1 MTDSLGIGKRSM
13 VIGIPKELKVAEKRV
28 AITPAGVRT
37 LMEEAHTILIEAGAG
52 LGSGF
57 SDESYVRA
65 GGELRTDPADI
76 WTDAEMILKVKE
88 PIGPEFDRMREGQIL
103 FTFLH
108 LAADKNLTEKL
119 IEKKIV
125 GIAYETIQTERGS
138 LPLLAPMSAIAGRL
152 SIQAGAY
159 CLEAR
164 NGGMGI
170 LLSGVPGVRPAYVVI
185 LGGGVAGTHACFGAV
200 GNDARV
206 TILDVNQE
214 RLNYIDD
221 ILHGRVTTLISNEGT
236 IEEEVSKADLVI
248 SSVLIPGARAP
259 RLISRKLIRNMKKGA
274 AIVDISI
281 DQGGCCETSS
291 PTTHE
296 NPTFVEEGVV
306 HYCVT
311 NMPGAVP
318 RTATLALTNVT
329 LPYVM
334 EVASKGYLKAM
345 KEIPEIAKGI
355 NLIRG
360 EVLNKAVAES
370 LGMRCTPIG

>member
-1 MTDSLGIGKRSM
+1 
-13 VIGIPKELKVAEKRV
+13 VAEKRV

-37 LMEEAHTILIEAGAG
+37 LTKEGQIVLIEVGAG

-57 SDESYVRA
+57 SDESYLRA
-65 GGELRTDPADI
+65 GAELRKDPEGIWADS
-76 WTDAEMILKVKE
+76 ELILKVKE
-88 PIGPEFDRMREGQIL
+88 PIAPEFDRMREGQIL

-108 LAADKNLTEKL
+108 LAADRDLTGKL
-119 IEKKIV
+119 IEKKII
-125 GIAYETIQTERGS
+125 GIAYETIQTEKGS

-159 CLEAR
+159 CLEAK

-185 LGGGVAGTHACFGAV
+185 LGGGVAGVHACFGAV

-206 TILDVNQE
+206 SILDINQE
-214 RLNYIDD
+214 RLNYIND
-221 ILHGRVTTLISNEGT
+221 IMHGRVTTLISNEGNV
-236 IEEEVSKADLVI
+236 EEEVLKADLVI

-259 RLISRKLIRNMKKGA
+259 KLISRELIKEMKKGA

-291 PTTHE
+291 PTTHD
-296 NPTFVEEGVV
+296 NPTYVEEGVV

-318 RTATLALTNVT
+318 RTSTMALTNAT
-329 LPYVM
+329 LPYVV
-334 EVASKGYLKAM
+334 EIANKGYERAM
-345 KEIPEIAKGI
+345 EENREIARGI

-360 EVLNKAVAES
+360 EVMHRAVAES
-370 LGMRCTPIG
+370 LGMSYRHIS

>member
-1 MTDSLGIGKRSM
+1 MI
-13 VIGIPKELKVAEKRV
+13 IGIPRELKVGEKRV
-28 AITPAGVRT
+28 AITPSGVRM
-37 LMEEAHTILIEAGAG
+37 LVKQHHIILIEAGAG
-52 LGSGF
+52 IGSGF
-57 SDESYVRA
+57 SDENYLEA
-65 GGELRTDPADI
+65 GAELRPQPETI
-76 WTDAEMILKVKE
+76 WNESEMVLKVKE
-88 PIGPEFDRMREGQIL
+88 PVAPEFDWMHEGQIL

-108 LAADKNLTEKL
+108 LAANKSLTEKL

-125 GIAYETIQTERGS
+125 GIAYETIQTEGGS

-159 CLEAR
+159 CLEAKS
-164 NGGMGI
+164 GGMGI
-170 LLSGVPGVRPAYVVI
+170 LLSGVPGVQSAYVVI
-185 LGGGVAGTHACFGAV
+185 IGGGVAGTHACFGAV

-206 TILDVNQE
+206 TLLDINQG

-221 ILHGRVTTLISNEGT
+221 ILHGRVTTLISNEENL
-236 IEEEVSKADLVI
+236 EEEVLKADLVI

-259 RLISRKLIRNMKKGA
+259 RLISRNLVRHMKKGA

-281 DQGGCCETSS
+281 DQGGCCETSL

-296 NPTFVEEGVV
+296 NPTYIEEGVV

-318 RTATLALTNVT
+318 RTSTLALTNAT
-329 LPYVM
+329 LPYVA
-334 EVASKGYLKAM
+334 EIAAKGYEKAM
-345 KEIPEIAKGI
+345 KENAEIARGI

-360 EVLNKAVAES
+360 NIVNKAVAQG
-370 LGMRCTPIG
+370 LGMRDIII

>member
-1 MTDSLGIGKRSM
+1 VI
-13 VIGIPKELKVAEKRV
+13 IGIPKELKVGEKRV
-28 AITPAGVRT
+28 AITPAGARM
-37 LMEEAHTILIEAGAG
+37 LAKQHHIILIETGAG

-57 SDESYVRA
+57 SDKNYLGA
-65 GGELRTDPADI
+65 GAELRMRPEDI
-76 WTDAEMILKVKE
+76 WTESEMVLKVKE
-88 PIGPEFDRMREGQIL
+88 PVMPEFDRMHEGQIL

-108 LAADKNLTEKL
+108 LAANKGLTEKL

-125 GIAYETIQTERGS
+125 GIAYETIQTEKGS

-159 CLEAR
+159 CLEAK

-170 LLSGVPGVRPAYVVI
+170 LLSGVPGVQPAYIVI
-185 LGGGVAGTHACFGAV
+185 LGGGVAGIHACFSAV

-221 ILHGRVTTLISNEGT
+221 ILHGRVTTLISNEENL
-236 IEEEVSKADLVI
+236 EEEVLKADLVI
-248 SSVLIPGARAP
+248 SSVLIPGTRAP
-259 RLISRKLIRNMKKGA
+259 RLISRKLIRHMKKGA

-296 NPTFVEEGVV
+296 NPTFVEEDVV

-318 RTATLALTNVT
+318 RTATLALTNAT
-329 LPYVM
+329 LPYVV
-334 EVASKGYLKAM
+334 EVANKGYEEAM
-345 KEIPEIAKGI
+345 KENAEIARGI
-355 NLIRG
+355 NLIQG
-360 EVLNKAVAES
+360 NVVNKAVAQS
-370 LGMRCTPIG
+370 LGMTLRVNC

>member
-1 MTDSLGIGKRSM
+1 MI
-13 VIGIPKELKVAEKRV
+13 IGIPKELKVAEKRV

-37 LMEEAHTILIEAGAG
+37 LMKERHIVLIEAGAG

-57 SDESYVRA
+57 SDESYLRA
-65 GGELRTDPADI
+65 GAEVRIDPEEIWADS
-76 WTDAEMILKVKE
+76 EMILKVKE
-88 PIGPEFDRMREGQIL
+88 PVAQEFDRMHGGQIL

-108 LAADKNLTEKL
+108 LAADKGLTEKL
-119 IEKKIV
+119 IERKII
-125 GIAYETIQTERGS
+125 GIAYETIQTEKGS

-159 CLEAR
+159 CLEAK

-185 LGGGVAGTHACFGAV
+185 LGGGVAGVHACFGAV
-200 GNDARV
+200 GNDTRV
-206 TILDVNQE
+206 SLLDINQD
-214 RLNYIDD
+214 RLNYLYD
-221 ILHGRVTTLISNEGT
+221 IMHGRITTLVSNEGNV
-236 IEEEVSKADLVI
+236 EEEVLKADLVI

-259 RLISRKLIRNMKKGA
+259 KLISRKLIKDMKKGA

-291 PTTHE
+291 PTTHD
-296 NPTFVEEGVV
+296 NPTYVEEGVV

-318 RTATLALTNVT
+318 RTSTMALTNAT
-329 LPYVM
+329 LPYVLEM
-334 EVASKGYLKAM
+334 ANKGYERAM
-345 KEIPEIAKGI
+345 KENPEIARGI

-360 EVLNKAVAES
+360 EVVNRAVAES
-370 LGMRCTPIG
+370 LGMSYTHIS

>member
-1 MTDSLGIGKRSM
+1 MI
-13 VIGIPKELKVAEKRV
+13 IGIPKELKVAEKRV

-37 LMEEAHTILIEAGAG
+37 LMKERHIVLIEAGAG

-57 SDESYVRA
+57 SDESYLRA
-65 GGELRTDPADI
+65 GAELRTDPEKIWADS
-76 WTDAEMILKVKE
+76 EMILKVKE
-88 PIGPEFDRMREGQIL
+88 PAAQEFDRMHEGQIL

-108 LAADKNLTEKL
+108 LAADRDLTEKL
-119 IEKKIV
+119 IERKII
-125 GIAYETIQTERGS
+125 GIAYETIQTEKGS

-159 CLEAR
+159 CLEAK

-185 LGGGVAGTHACFGAV
+185 LGGGVAGVHACFGAV

-206 TILDVNQE
+206 SLLDINQD

-221 ILHGRVTTLISNEGT
+221 MMHGRVTTLISNEGNV
-236 IEEEVSKADLVI
+236 EEEVLKADLVI

-259 RLISRKLIRNMKKGA
+259 KLISRKLIKDMKKGA

-291 PTTHE
+291 PTTHD
-296 NPTFVEEGVV
+296 NPTYVEEGVV

-318 RTATLALTNVT
+318 RTSTMALTNAT
-329 LPYVM
+329 LPYVLEM
-334 EVASKGYLKAM
+334 ANKGYERAM
-345 KEIPEIAKGI
+345 KENPEIARGI

-360 EVLNKAVAES
+360 EVVNRAVAES
-370 LGMRCTPIG
+370 LGMSYTHIS

>member
-1 MTDSLGIGKRSM
+1 VI
-13 VIGIPKELKVAEKRV
+13 IGIPKELKVGEKRV
-28 AITPAGVRT
+28 AITPAGART
-37 LMEEAHTILIEAGAG
+37 LVKQHHILLIETGAG

-57 SDESYVRA
+57 SDENYLGA
-65 GGELRTDPADI
+65 GAELRMRPEDI
-76 WTDAEMILKVKE
+76 WTESEMVLKVKE
-88 PIGPEFDRMREGQIL
+88 PVMPEFDWMHEGQIL

-108 LAADKNLTEKL
+108 LAADKSLTEKL

-125 GIAYETIQTERGS
+125 GIAYETIQTEKGS

-159 CLEAR
+159 CLEAKS
-164 NGGMGI
+164 GGMGI

-185 LGGGVAGTHACFGAV
+185 LGGGVAGIHACFGAV

-206 TILDVNQE
+206 TIMDVNQE

-221 ILHGRVTTLISNEGT
+221 ILHGRVTTLISNEENL
-236 IEEEVSKADLVI
+236 EEEVLKADLVI

-259 RLISRKLIRNMKKGA
+259 RLITRKLVRNMKKGA

-291 PTTHE
+291 PTTHD
-296 NPTFVEEGVV
+296 NPTYVEEGVV

-311 NMPGAVP
+311 NMPGVVP
-318 RTATLALTNVT
+318 RTSTIALTNAT

-334 EVASKGYLKAM
+334 EIANKGYEKAM
-345 KEIPEIAKGI
+345 EDNPEIARGI

-360 EVLNKAVAES
+360 EVVNKAVAES
-370 LGMRCTPIG
+370 LGMSYSPISL

>member
-1 MTDSLGIGKRSM
+1 VI
-13 VIGIPKELKVAEKRV
+13 IGIPRELKVGEKRV
-28 AITPAGVRT
+28 AMTPAGARMLVKQ
-37 LMEEAHTILIEAGAG
+37 HHIILIEAGAG
-52 LGSGF
+52 IGSGF
-57 SDESYVRA
+57 SDESYLEA
-65 GGELRTDPADI
+65 GAELRPQPETI
-76 WTDAEMILKVKE
+76 WNESEMVLKVKE
-88 PIGPEFDRMREGQIL
+88 PVAPEFDWMHEGQIL

-108 LAADKNLTEKL
+108 LAANKSLTEKL

-125 GIAYETIQTERGS
+125 GIAYETIQTEGGS

-159 CLEAR
+159 CLEAKS
-164 NGGMGI
+164 GGMGI
-170 LLSGVPGVRPAYVVI
+170 LLSGVPGVQSAYVVI
-185 LGGGVAGTHACFGAV
+185 IGGGVAGTHACFGAV

-206 TILDVNQE
+206 TLLDINQG

-221 ILHGRVTTLISNEGT
+221 ILHGRVTTLISNEENL
-236 IEEEVSKADLVI
+236 EEEVLKADLVI

-259 RLISRKLIRNMKKGA
+259 RLISRNLVRHMKKGA

-281 DQGGCCETSS
+281 DQGGCCETSL

-296 NPTFVEEGVV
+296 NPTYIEEGVV

-318 RTATLALTNVT
+318 KTATLALTNAT
-329 LPYVM
+329 LPYVV
-334 EVASKGYLKAM
+334 EVANKGYEEVM
-345 KEIPEIAKGI
+345 KENAEIARGI

-360 EVLNKAVAES
+360 NIVNKAVAQG
-370 LGMRCTPIG
+370 LGIRDIII

>member
-1 MTDSLGIGKRSM
+1 MI
-13 VIGIPKELKVAEKRV
+13 VGIPKELKVAEKRV

-37 LMEEAHTILIEAGAG
+37 LRKEGHIVLIEAGAG
-52 LGSGF
+52 FGSGF
-57 SDESYVRA
+57 LDESYLRA
-65 GGELRTDPADI
+65 GAELRTDPEKIWADS
-76 WTDAEMILKVKE
+76 EMILKVKE
-88 PIGPEFDRMREGQIL
+88 PIAPEFDRMHRDQVL
-103 FTFLH
+103 LTFLH
-108 LAADKNLTEKL
+108 LAADKGLTEKL
-119 IEKKIV
+119 MEKKIIA
-125 GIAYETIQTERGS
+125 IAYETIQTEEGS

-159 CLEAR
+159 CLEAN

-185 LGGGVAGTHACFGAV
+185 LGGGVAGVHACFGAI

-206 TILDVNQE
+206 SILDIDQD

-221 ILHGRVTTLISNEGT
+221 IMHGRVTTLISNDEN
-236 IEEEVSKADLVI
+236 IEEEALKADLLI

-259 RLISRKLIRNMKKGA
+259 RLITRKLIKEMKRGA

-291 PTTHE
+291 PTTHDH
-296 NPTFVEEGVV
+296 PTYLEEGVV

-311 NMPGAVP
+311 NMPGVVP
-318 RTATLALTNVT
+318 RTSTMALTNAT
-329 LPYVM
+329 LPYVL
-334 EVASKGYLKAM
+334 EIAKKGYEKAL
-345 KEIPEIAKGI
+345 EENPEIARGI

-360 EVLNKAVAES
+360 ELVHKAVAES
-370 LGMRCTPIG
+370 LGMSYTPIC

>member
-1 MTDSLGIGKRSM
+1 MIIG
-13 VIGIPKELKVAEKRV
+13 VPKELKLAEKRV

-37 LMEEAHTILIEAGAG
+37 LMKERHIVLIEAGAG

-57 SDESYVRA
+57 SDESYVQA
-65 GGELRTDPADI
+65 GARVRKDPGEIWADS
-76 WTDAEMILKVKE
+76 EMVLKVKE
-88 PIGPEFDRMREGQIL
+88 PVAPEFDRMHEGQIL

-108 LAADKNLTEKL
+108 LAADKGLTEKL
-119 IEKKIV
+119 IQKKII
-125 GIAYETIQTERGS
+125 GIAYETIQTEKGS

-159 CLEAR
+159 CLEAK

-170 LLSGVPGVRPAYVVI
+170 LLSGVPGVRPADVVI
-185 LGGGVAGTHACFGAV
+185 LGGGVAGVHACFGAV

-206 TILDVNQE
+206 SILDINPD

-221 ILHGRVTTLISNEGT
+221 IMHGRVTTLISNEGNV
-236 IEEEVSKADLVI
+236 EEEVLKADLVVA
-248 SSVLIPGARAP
+248 SVLIPGARAP
-259 RLISRKLIRNMKKGA
+259 KLISRKLIKDMRKGA

-291 PTTHE
+291 PTTHDH
-296 NPTFVEEGVV
+296 PIYVEEGVV

-311 NMPGAVP
+311 NMPGVVP
-318 RTATLALTNVT
+318 KTSTMALTNAT
-329 LPYVM
+329 LPYVLEM
-334 EVASKGYLKAM
+334 ANKGYERAM
-345 KEIPEIAKGI
+345 KENPEIAKGM

-360 EVLNKAVAES
+360 VVVHKAVAES
-370 LGMRCTPIG
+370 LGITYRAIC

>member
-1 MTDSLGIGKRSM
+1 MI
-13 VIGIPKELKVAEKRV
+13 IGIPKELKVAEKRV
-28 AITPAGVRT
+28 AITPSGVRT
-37 LMEEAHTILIEAGAG
+37 LMKERHIVLIEAGAG

-57 SDESYVRA
+57 SDESYLRA
-65 GGELRTDPADI
+65 GAEVRIDPEEIWADS
-76 WTDAEMILKVKE
+76 EMILKVKE
-88 PIGPEFDRMREGQIL
+88 PVAQEFDRMHGGQIL

-108 LAADKNLTEKL
+108 LAADKGLTKKL
-119 IEKKIV
+119 IERKII
-125 GIAYETIQTERGS
+125 GIAYETIQTEKGS

-159 CLEAR
+159 CLEAK

-185 LGGGVAGTHACFGAV
+185 LGGGVAGVHACFGAV
-200 GNDARV
+200 GNDAKV
-206 TILDVNQE
+206 SILDINQE
-214 RLNYIDD
+214 RLNYLYD
-221 ILHGRVTTLISNEGT
+221 IMHGRVTTLISNEGNV
-236 IEEEVSKADLVI
+236 EEEVLKADLVI

-259 RLISRKLIRNMKKGA
+259 KLISRKLIKDMKKGA

-291 PTTHE
+291 PTTHD
-296 NPTFVEEGVV
+296 NPTYVEEGVV

-318 RTATLALTNVT
+318 RTSTMALTNAT
-329 LPYVM
+329 LPYVLEM
-334 EVASKGYLKAM
+334 ANKGYERAM
-345 KEIPEIAKGI
+345 KENPEIARGI

-360 EVLNKAVAES
+360 EVVNRAVAES
-370 LGMRCTPIG
+370 LGMSYTHIS

>member
-1 MTDSLGIGKRSM
+1 MI
-13 VIGIPKELKVAEKRV
+13 IGIPKELKVAEKRV

-37 LMEEAHTILIEAGAG
+37 LMKERHIVLIEAGAG

-57 SDESYVRA
+57 SDESYLRA
-65 GGELRTDPADI
+65 GAEVRIDPEEIWADS
-76 WTDAEMILKVKE
+76 EMILKVKE
-88 PIGPEFDRMREGQIL
+88 PVAQEFDRMHGGQIL

-108 LAADKNLTEKL
+108 LAADKGLTEKL
-119 IEKKIV
+119 IERKII
-125 GIAYETIQTERGS
+125 GIAYETIQTEKGS

-159 CLEAR
+159 CLEAK

-185 LGGGVAGTHACFGAV
+185 LGGGVAGVHACFGAV
-200 GNDARV
+200 GNDTRV
-206 TILDVNQE
+206 SILDINQD
-214 RLNYIDD
+214 RLNYLYD
-221 ILHGRVTTLISNEGT
+221 IMHGRITTLISNEGNV
-236 IEEEVSKADLVI
+236 EEEVFKADLVI

-259 RLISRKLIRNMKKGA
+259 KLISRKLIKDMKKGA

-291 PTTHE
+291 PTTHD
-296 NPTFVEEGVV
+296 NPTYVEEGVV

-318 RTATLALTNVT
+318 RTSTMALTNAT
-329 LPYVM
+329 LPYVL
-334 EVASKGYLKAM
+334 EIANKGYERAM
-345 KEIPEIAKGI
+345 EKNPEIARGI

-360 EVLNKAVAES
+360 EVVNRAVAES
-370 LGMRCTPIG
+370 LGMSYTHIS

>member
-1 MTDSLGIGKRSM
+1 VI
-13 VIGIPKELKVAEKRV
+13 IGIPRELKVGEKRV
-28 AITPAGVRT
+28 AITPSGVRM
-37 LMEEAHTILIEAGAG
+37 LVKQHHIILIEAGAG
-52 LGSGF
+52 IGSGF
-57 SDESYVRA
+57 SDENYLEA
-65 GGELRTDPADI
+65 GAELRPQPETI
-76 WTDAEMILKVKE
+76 WNESEMVLKVKE
-88 PIGPEFDRMREGQIL
+88 PVAPEFDWMHEGQIL

-108 LAADKNLTEKL
+108 LAANKSLTEKL

-125 GIAYETIQTERGS
+125 GIAYETIQTEGGS

-159 CLEAR
+159 CLEAKS
-164 NGGMGI
+164 GGMGI
-170 LLSGVPGVRPAYVVI
+170 LLSGVPGVQSAYVVI
-185 LGGGVAGTHACFGAV
+185 IGGGVAGTHACFGAV

-206 TILDVNQE
+206 TLLDINQG

-221 ILHGRVTTLISNEGT
+221 ILHGRVTTLISNEENL
-236 IEEEVSKADLVI
+236 EEEVLKADLVI

-259 RLISRKLIRNMKKGA
+259 RLISRNLVRHMKKGA

-281 DQGGCCETSS
+281 DQGGCCETSL

-296 NPTFVEEGVV
+296 NPTYIEEGVV

-318 RTATLALTNVT
+318 RTSTLALTNAT
-329 LPYVM
+329 LPYVA
-334 EVASKGYLKAM
+334 EIAAKGYEKAM
-345 KEIPEIAKGI
+345 KENAEIARGI

-360 EVLNKAVAES
+360 NIVNKAVAQG
-370 LGMRCTPIG
+370 LGMRDIII

>member
-1 MTDSLGIGKRSM
+1 MM
-13 VIGIPKELKVAEKRV
+13 IGIPKELKVAEKRV

-37 LMEEAHTILIEAGAG
+37 LTKEGQIVLIEVGAG

-57 SDESYVRA
+57 SDESYLRA
-65 GGELRTDPADI
+65 GAELRKDPEGIWADS
-76 WTDAEMILKVKE
+76 ELILKVKE
-88 PIGPEFDRMREGQIL
+88 PIAPEFDRMREGQIL

-108 LAADKNLTEKL
+108 LAADRDLTGKL
-119 IEKKIV
+119 IEKKII
-125 GIAYETIQTERGS
+125 GIAYETIQTEKGS

-159 CLEAR
+159 CLEAK

-185 LGGGVAGTHACFGAV
+185 LGGGVAGVHACFGAV

-206 TILDVNQE
+206 SILDINQE
-214 RLNYIDD
+214 RLNYIND
-221 ILHGRVTTLISNEGT
+221 IMHGRVTTLISNEGNV
-236 IEEEVSKADLVI
+236 EEEVLKADLVI

-259 RLISRKLIRNMKKGA
+259 KLISRELIKEMKKGA

-291 PTTHE
+291 PTTHD
-296 NPTFVEEGVV
+296 NPTYVEEGVV

-318 RTATLALTNVT
+318 RTSTMALTNAT
-329 LPYVM
+329 LPYVV
-334 EVASKGYLKAM
+334 EIANKGYERAM
-345 KEIPEIAKGI
+345 EENREIARGI

-360 EVLNKAVAES
+360 EVMHRAVAES
-370 LGMRCTPIG
+370 LGMSYRHIS

>member
-1 MTDSLGIGKRSM
+1 MI
-13 VIGIPKELKVAEKRV
+13 IGIPKEIKSGERRV
-28 AITPAGVRT
+28 AMTPAGARMVIKQ
-37 LMEEAHTILIEAGAG
+37 HHIVLIETGAG

-57 SDESYVRA
+57 SDENYLGA
-65 GGELRTDPADI
+65 GAELRQRPEEI
-76 WTDAEMILKVKE
+76 WAESEMVLKVKE
-88 PIGPEFDRMREGQIL
+88 PVTPEFEWMHEGQIL

-108 LAADKNLTEKL
+108 LAADKSLTEKL

-125 GIAYETIQTERGS
+125 GIAYETIQTEKGS
-138 LPLLAPMSAIAGRL
+138 LPILAPMSAIAGRL

-164 NGGMGI
+164 SGGMGI

-185 LGGGVAGTHACFGAV
+185 LGGGVAGIHACFSAV

-206 TILDVNQE
+206 TILDINQE

-221 ILHGRVTTLISNEGT
+221 ILHGRVTTLISNEENL
-236 IEEEVSKADLVI
+236 EEEVLKADLVI
-248 SSVLIPGARAP
+248 ASVLIPGARAP
-259 RLISRKLIRNMKKGA
+259 RLISRKLIRNMKKGS

-281 DQGGCCETSS
+281 DQGGCCETSL

-296 NPTFVEEGVV
+296 RPTFVEEGVV

-318 RTATLALTNVT
+318 RTSTLALSNVT
-329 LPYVM
+329 LPYIM
-334 EVASKGYLKAM
+334 EVANKGYSKAM
-345 KEIPEIAKGI
+345 KENSEIAKGI
-355 NLIRG
+355 NLIQG
-360 EVLNKAVAES
+360 NIVNKAVAQS
-370 LGMRCTPIG
+370 LGMMHQVIY

>member
-1 MTDSLGIGKRSM
+1 MI
-13 VIGIPKELKVAEKRV
+13 IGIPKELKVAEKRV

-37 LMEEAHTILIEAGAG
+37 LMKEGHIVLIEAGAG

-57 SDESYVRA
+57 ADESYLRSGAEVRIDS
-65 GGELRTDPADI
+65 EEIWADS
-76 WTDAEMILKVKE
+76 EMILKVKE
-88 PIGPEFDRMREGQIL
+88 PVAQEFDRMHEGQIL

-108 LAADKNLTEKL
+108 LAADKGLTEKL
-119 IEKKIV
+119 IQKKII
-125 GIAYETIQTERGS
+125 GIAYETIQTEKGS

-159 CLEAR
+159 CLEAK

-185 LGGGVAGTHACFGAV
+185 LGGGVAGVHACFGAV
-200 GNDARV
+200 GNDTRV
-206 TILDVNQE
+206 SILDINQD

-221 ILHGRVTTLISNEGT
+221 IMHGRVTTLISNEGN
-236 IEEEVSKADLVI
+236 IEEEILKADLLI
-248 SSVLIPGARAP
+248 SSTLVPGARAP
-259 RLISRKLIRNMKKGA
+259 KLMSRDLIKRMKSGS
-274 AIVDISI
+274 AIIDISI
-281 DQGGCCETSS
+281 DQGGCCETSF

-296 NPTFVEEGVV
+296 NPTYVEEGVV

-318 RTATLALTNVT
+318 RTSTLALTNST
-329 LPYVM
+329 LPYVV
-334 EVASKGYLKAM
+334 EVANKGYSKAM
-345 KEIPEIAKGI
+345 KEKREIARGM

-360 EVLNKAVAES
+360 EVVNKAVAES
-370 LGMRCTPIG
+370 LGMNYTPIC

>member
-1 MTDSLGIGKRSM
+1 MLR
-13 VIGIPKELKVAEKRV
+13 KESHIV
-28 AITPAGVRT
+28 
-37 LMEEAHTILIEAGAG
+37 LIESGAG

-57 SDESYVRA
+57 PDESYLRA
-65 GGELRTDPADI
+65 GAEFRTDPEEIWADS
-76 WTDAEMILKVKE
+76 EMILKVKE
-88 PIGPEFDRMREGQIL
+88 PIAPEFDRMHEGQIL

-108 LAADKNLTEKL
+108 LAADKGLTEKL
-119 IEKKIV
+119 IERKII
-125 GIAYETIQTERGS
+125 GIAYETIQTEKGS

-159 CLEAR
+159 CLEAK

-185 LGGGVAGTHACFGAV
+185 LGAGVAGVHACFGAV

-206 TILDVNQE
+206 SILDINQD
-214 RLNYIDD
+214 RLNFMDEMM
-221 ILHGRVTTLISNEGT
+221 HGRVTTLISDDEN
-236 IEEEVSKADLVI
+236 IEEELLKADLVI

-259 RLISRKLIRNMKKGA
+259 KLISRKLIKEMKRRA

-291 PTTHE
+291 PTTHD
-296 NPTFVEEGVV
+296 NPTYLEEGVV

-311 NMPGAVP
+311 NMPGVVP
-318 RTATLALTNVT
+318 RTSTIALTNAT
-329 LPYVM
+329 LPYVL
-334 EVASKGYLKAM
+334 EIANKGYERTM
-345 KEIPEIAKGI
+345 KQNPEIAKGI

-360 EVLNKAVAES
+360 EVVNRAVAES
-370 LGMRCTPIG
+370 LGMRYTPIC

>member
-1 MTDSLGIGKRSM
+1 MM
-13 VIGIPKELKVAEKRV
+13 IGIPKELKVAEKRV

-37 LMEEAHTILIEAGAG
+37 LTKEGQIVLIEVGAG

-57 SDESYVRA
+57 SDESYLRA
-65 GGELRTDPADI
+65 GAELRKDPEGIWADS
-76 WTDAEMILKVKE
+76 ELILKVKE
-88 PIGPEFDRMREGQIL
+88 PIAPEFDRMREGQIL

-108 LAADKNLTEKL
+108 LAADRDLTGKL
-119 IEKKIV
+119 IEKKII
-125 GIAYETIQTERGS
+125 GIAYETIQTEKGS

-159 CLEAR
+159 CLEAK

-185 LGGGVAGTHACFGAV
+185 LGGGVAGVHACFGAV

-206 TILDVNQE
+206 SILDINQD
-214 RLNYIDD
+214 RLNYLYD
-221 ILHGRVTTLISNEGT
+221 IMHGRVTTLISNEGNV
-236 IEEEVSKADLVI
+236 EEEVLKADLVI

-259 RLISRKLIRNMKKGA
+259 KLISRELIKEMKKGA

-291 PTTHE
+291 PTTHD
-296 NPTFVEEGVV
+296 NPTYVEEGVV

-318 RTATLALTNVT
+318 RTSTMALTNAT
-329 LPYVM
+329 LPYVV
-334 EVASKGYLKAM
+334 EIANKGYERAM
-345 KEIPEIAKGI
+345 EENREIARGI

-360 EVLNKAVAES
+360 EVMHRAVAES
-370 LGMRCTPIG
+370 LGMSYRHIS

>member
-1 MTDSLGIGKRSM
+1 MI
-13 VIGIPKELKVAEKRV
+13 IGIPKELKVAEKRV

-37 LMEEAHTILIEAGAG
+37 LMKERHIVLIEAGAG

-57 SDESYVRA
+57 SDESYLRA
-65 GGELRTDPADI
+65 GGEVRIDPEKIWADS
-76 WTDAEMILKVKE
+76 EMILKVKE
-88 PIGPEFDRMREGQIL
+88 PVAQEFDRMHGGQIL

-108 LAADKNLTEKL
+108 LAADKGLTEKL
-119 IEKKIV
+119 IENKII
-125 GIAYETIQTERGS
+125 GIAYETIQTEKVS

-159 CLEAR
+159 CLEAK

-185 LGGGVAGTHACFGAV
+185 LGGGVAGVHACFGAV
-200 GNDARV
+200 GNDTRV
-206 TILDVNQE
+206 SILDINQD
-214 RLNYIDD
+214 RLNYLYD
-221 ILHGRVTTLISNEGT
+221 IMHGRVTTLISNEGNV
-236 IEEEVSKADLVI
+236 EEEVLKADLVI

-259 RLISRKLIRNMKKGA
+259 KLISRKLIKDMKKGA

-291 PTTHE
+291 PTTHD
-296 NPTFVEEGVV
+296 NPTYVEEGVV

-318 RTATLALTNVT
+318 RTSTMALTNAT
-329 LPYVM
+329 LPYVLEM
-334 EVASKGYLKAM
+334 ANKGYERAM
-345 KEIPEIAKGI
+345 EENPEIARGI

-360 EVLNKAVAES
+360 EVVNRAVAES
-370 LGMRCTPIG
+370 LGMSYTHIS

>member
-1 MTDSLGIGKRSM
+1 MIGVPREM
-13 VIGIPKELKVAEKRV
+13 KVGEKRV

-37 LMEEAHTILIEAGAG
+37 LIKGRHIVLIEAGAG

-57 SDESYVRA
+57 SDESYLRA
-65 GGELRTDPADI
+65 GGEVQTDPAKI
-76 WTDAEMILKVKE
+76 WADAEMILKVKE
-88 PIGPEFDRMREGQIL
+88 PIPLEFDWMHEGQIL

-108 LAADKNLTEKL
+108 LAADKGLTKKL
-119 IEKKIV
+119 IEKKII
-125 GIAYETIQTERGS
+125 GIAYETIQTEKGS

-152 SIQAGAY
+152 SIQAGAFS
-159 CLEAR
+159 LEAK

-170 LLSGVPGVRPAYVVI
+170 LLSGVPGVRPADVVI

-206 TILDVNQE
+206 TILDINQE

-221 ILHGRVTTLISNEGT
+221 VMHGRVTTLISNEGN
-236 IEEEVSKADLVI
+236 IEEEILKADLVI
-248 SSVLIPGARAP
+248 CSILVPGARAP
-259 RLISRKLIRNMKKGA
+259 KLMSRDLIKRMKSGS
-274 AIVDISI
+274 AIIDISI

-296 NPTFVEEGVV
+296 NPTYMEEGVV

-318 RTATLALTNVT
+318 RTSTLALTNST
-329 LPYVM
+329 LPYVV
-334 EVASKGYLKAM
+334 EVANKGYSKAM
-345 KEIPEIAKGI
+345 KEKREIARGM

-360 EVLNKAVAES
+360 EVVNKAVAES
-370 LGMRCTPIG
+370 LGMNYTPIC

>member
-1 MTDSLGIGKRSM
+1 MI
-13 VIGIPKELKVAEKRV
+13 IGIPKELKVAEKRV

-37 LMEEAHTILIEAGAG
+37 LMKERHIVLIEAEAG

-57 SDESYVRA
+57 SDESYLRA
-65 GGELRTDPADI
+65 GAEVRIDPEKIWADS
-76 WTDAEMILKVKE
+76 EMILKVKE
-88 PIGPEFDRMREGQIL
+88 PVAQEFDRMHGGQIL

-108 LAADKNLTEKL
+108 LAADKGLTEKL
-119 IEKKIV
+119 IERKII
-125 GIAYETIQTERGS
+125 GIAYETIQTEKGS

-159 CLEAR
+159 CLEAK

-185 LGGGVAGTHACFGAV
+185 LGGGVAGVHACFGAV
-200 GNDARV
+200 GNDTRV
-206 TILDVNQE
+206 SLLDINQD
-214 RLNYIDD
+214 RLNYLYD
-221 ILHGRVTTLISNEGT
+221 IMHGRITTLISNEGNV
-236 IEEEVSKADLVI
+236 EEEVLKADLVI

-259 RLISRKLIRNMKKGA
+259 KLISRKLIKDMKKGA

-291 PTTHE
+291 PTTHD
-296 NPTFVEEGVV
+296 NPTYVEEGVV

-311 NMPGAVP
+311 NMPGVVP
-318 RTATLALTNVT
+318 RTSTMALTNAT
-329 LPYVM
+329 LPYVL
-334 EVASKGYLKAM
+334 EIANKGYEKAM
-345 KEIPEIAKGI
+345 EKNPEIARGI

-360 EVLNKAVAES
+360 EVVNRAVAES
-370 LGMRCTPIG
+370 LGMSYTHIS

>member
-1 MTDSLGIGKRSM
+1 VI
-13 VIGIPKELKVAEKRV
+13 IGIPRELKVGEKRV
-28 AITPAGVRT
+28 AMTPAGARMLVKQ
-37 LMEEAHTILIEAGAG
+37 HHIILIEAGAG
-52 LGSGF
+52 IGSGF
-57 SDESYVRA
+57 SDESYLGA
-65 GGELRTDPADI
+65 GAELRVRPEDI
-76 WTDAEMILKVKE
+76 WNESEMVLKVKE
-88 PIGPEFDRMREGQIL
+88 PVAPEFDWMHEGQIL

-108 LAADKNLTEKL
+108 LAANKSLTEKL

-152 SIQAGAY
+152 SIQAGAH
-159 CLEAR
+159 CLEAK

-170 LLSGVPGVRPAYVVI
+170 LLSGVPGVQPAYGVI
-185 LGGGVAGTHACFGAV
+185 IGGGVAGTHACFGAV

-206 TILDVNQE
+206 TLLDINQE
-214 RLNYIDD
+214 RLNDIDN
-221 ILHGRVTTLISNEGT
+221 ILHGRVTTLISNEENL
-236 IEEEVSKADLVI
+236 EEEVLKADLVI

-259 RLISRKLIRNMKKGA
+259 RLISRNLVRHMKKGA

-281 DQGGCCETSS
+281 DQGGCCETSL

-296 NPTFVEEGVV
+296 NPTYIEEGVV

-318 RTATLALTNVT
+318 RTSTLALTNAT
-329 LPYVM
+329 LPYVA
-334 EVASKGYLKAM
+334 EIAAKGYEKAM
-345 KEIPEIAKGI
+345 KENAEIARGI

-360 EVLNKAVAES
+360 NIVNKAVAQG
-370 LGMRCTPIG
+370 LGMRDIII